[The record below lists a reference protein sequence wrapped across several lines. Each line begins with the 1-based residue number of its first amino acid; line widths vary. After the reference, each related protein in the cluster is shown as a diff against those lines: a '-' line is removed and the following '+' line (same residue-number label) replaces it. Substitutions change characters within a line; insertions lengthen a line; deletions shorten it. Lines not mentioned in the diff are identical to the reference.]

1 MNMNRMSFLNNLPMW
16 KKITLSYLFVISI
29 PIGVSFFLMNSMR
42 GVVMENAI
50 KEVNNSM
57 ERVSMRISQ
66 SLEAVSSASYNIAY
80 DTSLS
85 AAITS
90 NYHSNYEFVRF
101 FWEQGDLSPYIDRS
115 DGNLKYLNYYID
127 SQYVLNNG
135 YIKNTPENIAASSWY
150 QEAAGSSSAFWRY
163 IDNPSFFGRNTK
175 DLTLCR
181 PIYMRGSFFGVLTA
195 AVTSSK
201 LQEILSQESVQT
213 LLLAPDETIVSSSRP
228 ELAGRSLEEAGL
240 KQEGEHYLELTESSK
255 SSLIVLSLPFTVSQS
270 DGVFHVI
277 SLVPEASILKKTS
290 QIIRLSN
297 FIVLIGIMVSFTGLI
312 LFSKLLTKRLSRLDK
327 DIHRAMGGDLDF
339 IPIVD
344 GRDEIGDL
352 TMHLGNML
360 TNIHNLIQEVYL
372 AQIQKQQLETSQKEI
387 QLQVLNSQINPH
399 FLFNILESIRM
410 KAVTNSETEIAS
422 AIRMLSNI
430 LRKSLFTKNEPV
442 FLSNELEL
450 VTSYLELQKF
460 RFESLFHYK
469 INVYCSIDDQK
480 ILPFLTQPIV
490 ENAFRHGIEEM
501 EGKRSGGF
509 ISVTVTR
516 EEELLIICIAD
527 NGAGMEAEVL
537 RELQEKLEAPLG
549 TSPTEH
555 IGILNVHQ
563 RIQLVY
569 GADYGL
575 SLTSEKDRGTIVTI
589 SLPGSHR
596 GECAVTATTKGQ

>member
-1 MNMNRMSFLNNLPMW
+1 MNRISFLNNLPMW

-42 GVVMENAI
+42 NVVMENAI

-57 ERVSMRISQ
+57 ERVILRISQ
-66 SLEAVSSASYNIAY
+66 SLETVSSASYNIAY
-80 DTSLS
+80 DASLS
-85 AAITS
+85 TAITS
-90 NYHSNYEFVRF
+90 NYRSNYEFVRF
-101 FWEQGDLSPYIDRS
+101 LWEQGNLSPYIDRS

-127 SQYVLNNG
+127 SQHVLDNG
-135 YIKNTPENIAASSWY
+135 YIKNTPKNIAASSWY
-150 QEAAGSSSAFWRY
+150 QEAAGKSSAFWHY
-163 IDNPSFFGRNTK
+163 IDNPSFLEKDTK

-181 PIYMRGSFFGVLTA
+181 PIYMRGKFFGVLTA
-195 AVTSSK
+195 AVTSSR

-213 LLLAPDETIVSSSRP
+213 LLLDPDKTIVSSSRP
-228 ELAGRSLEEAGL
+228 ELTGRSLGEAGL
-240 KQEGEHYLELTESSK
+240 KQEGEHYLEITEGGAK
-255 SSLIVLSLPFTVSQS
+255 SSLIVLSLPLTVSHS
-270 DGVFHVI
+270 EGVFHII
-277 SLVPEASILKKTS
+277 SLVPEASILEKTS
-290 QIIRLSN
+290 QIIHLSN
-297 FIVLIGIMVSFTGLI
+297 LIVLIGIIVSFTGLI

-327 DIHRAMGGDLDF
+327 DIRRAMGGDLDF
-339 IPIVD
+339 VPVVD

-352 TMHLGNML
+352 TMHLGRML

-442 FLSNELEL
+442 FLSHELEL

-469 INVYCSIDDQK
+469 INVYCPIDNQK

-490 ENAFRHGIEEM
+490 ENAFRHGIEER

-516 EEELLIICIAD
+516 EEDILIIRVAD
-527 NGAGMEAEVL
+527 NGAGMKAEVL
-537 RELQEKLEAPLG
+537 KDLKEKLESPPGA
-549 TSPTEH
+549 SPTEH

-569 GADYGL
+569 GSDYGL

-589 SLPGSHR
+589 RLPIIT
-596 GECAVTATTKGQ
+596 CI